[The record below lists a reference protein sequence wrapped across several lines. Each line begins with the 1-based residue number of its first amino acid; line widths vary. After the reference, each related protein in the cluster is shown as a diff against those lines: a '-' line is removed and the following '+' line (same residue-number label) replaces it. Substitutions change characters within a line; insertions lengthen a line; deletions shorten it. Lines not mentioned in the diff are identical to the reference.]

1 MKFYYDP
8 ARTKIQC
15 DTETRDRNRGTEE
28 DALLS
33 EIISRDN
40 KIRLRRR
47 LASSSSSHTREHFNA
62 HVVRRYR
69 NARGKV

>member
-1 MKFYYDP
+1 MKFYDDP
-8 ARTKIQC
+8 ARTKIQR

-28 DALLS
+28 GALLS

-40 KIRLRRR
+40 KIRRR
-47 LASSSSSHTREHFNA
+47 LASSSHTREYFNA

-69 NARGKV
+69 NVRGKV